1 MRNMEN
7 LRHGAA
13 IVSPVDQYIMF
24 LRWQAKLQAMVDSE
38 HLEVY
43 YNAKA
48 NTKRNMLSPAA
59 PIGTMSTEEVES
71 QNTLGNAVLH

>member
-13 IVSPVDQYIMF
+13 IVPPVNQYIMF
-24 LRWQAKLQAMVDSE
+24 LRWQAKLRATVDSE
-38 HLEVY
+38 QLEVY

-48 NTKRNMLSPAA
+48 NTKRNMLSPA
-59 PIGTMSTEEVES
+59 PQIGTKGGWPGLCFEFG
-71 QNTLGNAVLH
+71 LPHP

>member
-13 IVSPVDQYIMF
+13 IVLPREYITL
-24 LRWQAKLQAMVDSE
+24 LRWQAKLQATVDSE
-38 HLEVY
+38 QLEVY

-48 NTKRNMLSPAA
+48 NTKRNMLSPVP
-59 PIGTMSTEEVES
+59 PIGAKFTEEVES
-71 QNTLGNAVLH
+71 LNTLGNAVWH